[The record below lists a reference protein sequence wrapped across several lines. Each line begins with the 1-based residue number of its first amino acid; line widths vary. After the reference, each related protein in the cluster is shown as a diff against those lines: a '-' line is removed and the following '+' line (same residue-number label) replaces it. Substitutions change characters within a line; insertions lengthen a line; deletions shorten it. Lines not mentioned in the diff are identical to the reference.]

1 MLIFGSTVSVVDI
14 AGSVGVD
21 GTTAGLAAI
30 AVVLDI
36 SDMQSFDKDKSR
48 TLPQLIKGNP
58 EISKNYPNIL
68 VE

>member
-30 AVVLDI
+30 AVLDI